1 MIAVCA
7 AKFVGYV
14 CKKMGRQGVTWAG
27 KVAIKICPDILE
39 QLSSQVRKAIFATCG
54 TNGKTT
60 TNNMLCAALEAE
72 GQKVICNHTGSNML
86 NGVVAAFVLASKWN
100 GKIDADYA
108 CIEADEASTRHIFPR
123 IKPDYMLL
131 TNLLEQN
138 RIHCDEIQD
147 AIIASVVPN
156 VMHSLEGAVIKYLNI
171 RPIVIEPGTKTGI
184 RIVTENPRQI
194 GADRIVDAAAAYE
207 IYGGPVLVLDFGTA
221 TTYDLVDATG
231 AFVSGVTAPGIR
243 ISAKALW
250 EDAAKL
256 PEIEIKKPD
265 SILAKETITSM
276 QAGLVYGQIGQTEY
290 IVRHMKEE
298 ANLGEIKVVATGGLG
313 RIIAS
318 ETSMIDVYDPNLTLK
333 GMNLIYKK
341 QNRKSGRIK
350 QA

>member
-1 MIAVCA
+1 MIITID
-7 AKFVGYV
+7 VGNTNITV
-14 CKKMGRQGVTWAG
+14 GVFNGDEIVASFRMTTKMPRT
-27 KVAIKICPDILE
+27 
-39 QLSSQVRKAIFATCG
+39 S
-54 TNGKTT
+54 
-60 TNNMLCAALEAE
+60 
-72 GQKVICNHTGSNML
+72 
-86 NGVVAAFVLASKWN
+86 
-100 GKIDADYA
+100 
-108 CIEADEASTRHIFPR
+108 DE
-123 IKPDYMLL
+123 YGMLL

-147 AIIASVVPN
+147 AI
-156 VMHSLEGAVIKYLNI
+156 I

-350 QA
+350 QS